1 MLTFRERYNLFLCY
15 NRLTGNSY
23 EDAKTQASAQ
33 CISVRVLVF
42 NTLLAH
48 RELSEKQH
56 QHLCTTVSDADFSNA
71 MSYYLKQGT
80 TPKKL
85 GGRSPKK
92 RPRNSNYDGSDDND
106 FTNNHFSEPRSGHG
120 GQSPYKYKPDPP
132 MHGPPGAMP
141 FQSDANDPQPLNPSM
156 DTRADFSRRNTGR
169 VQVQRDESMKRGG
182 TPLESVFGEDKQALE
197 NVLVQIQ
204 QTARDGRVPTEGERA
219 RWADALSFH
228 CESIAELKSS
238 LDRLVSPANDTYRSE
253 TGFRPEKFLESTYR
267 MVQYHKQRIEGECG
281 RLTRGVVTDILD
293 DGQTFCSRALSARNS
308 FDGRGIVASVMK
320 EAAEKKIISV
330 QRKKAL
336 ITSQLARC
344 LCRRKKALATSSI
357 PASRRSLLPGSLRTI
372 FQAISSLSRPV
383 KLLTI

>member
-1 MLTFRERYNLFLCY
+1 
-15 NRLTGNSY
+15 
-23 EDAKTQASAQ
+23 
-33 CISVRVLVF
+33 
-42 NTLLAH
+42 
-48 RELSEKQH
+48 
-56 QHLCTTVSDADFSNA
+56 
-71 MSYYLKQGT
+71 
-80 TPKKL
+80 
-85 GGRSPKK
+85 
-92 RPRNSNYDGSDDND
+92 
-106 FTNNHFSEPRSGHG
+106 
-120 GQSPYKYKPDPP
+120 
-132 MHGPPGAMP
+132 MP

-281 RLTRGVVTDILD
+281 RLTRGVVTEILD
-293 DGQTFCSRALSARNS
+293 DGQTFRSRALSARNS

-330 QRKKAL
+330 Q
-336 ITSQLARC
+336 
-344 LCRRKKALATSSI
+344 
-357 PASRRSLLPGSLRTI
+357 
-372 FQAISSLSRPV
+372 
-383 KLLTI
+383 